1 MAPPPL
7 LQFKRICKITGIFRD
22 ICIIYTQ
29 NRDIQ
34 RYMYMS
40 IVQGY
45 SGIYVNYT
53 VQGFSKYINIYRE
66 QGYSTII
73 CTYTQY
79 WKIQG
84 CILYVYV
91 CTVYT
96 VQEYSEIYVQCK
108 IHSRGIIGNLCIST
122 TGIIR
127 NCSNNFEKN

>member
-1 MAPPPL
+1 MY
-7 LQFKRICKITGIFRD
+7 
-22 ICIIYTQ
+22 IIYTQ

-91 CTVYT
+91 STQYKNIQRYICTM
-96 VQEYSEIYVQCK
+96 
-108 IHSRGIIGNLCIST
+108 
-122 TGIIR
+122 
-127 NCSNNFEKN
+127 